1 MSHMAR
7 ISALEYTCPLC
18 RQIANCVLPVAVTA
32 ASSRRSTSEST
43 STASP
48 SSKTR
53 PSPPGGAGAGA
64 LPSALLWPMSG
75 NTPAKMWILSSLIK
89 KTAATTTTSSAEGSS
104 SSRAITSSEATTV
117 ESLKAFAK
125 LFSQGDDSHRDDN
138 YLYEGILEMLSAR
151 PFSPQ
156 DLVCGLLRLFYKNI
170 FYLTAKNLDKL
181 RVSNILN
188 N

>member
-32 ASSRRSTSEST
+32 TSSRRSTSESATT
-43 STASP
+43 SSP

-53 PSPPGGAGAGA
+53 PSPPAGAGA

-104 SSRAITSSEATTV
+104 SSRAVTSSEATTI

-156 DLVCGLLRLFYKNI
+156 DLVCDSFIKFFFI
-170 FYLTAKNLDKL
+170 
-181 RVSNILN
+181 
-188 N
+188 